1 MQELT
6 GLGVSGPA
14 AALVLCCRREPPRSP
29 AGTPPGFV
37 EPAFQAKL
45 ITLAQQHGV
54 YGLLLDSL
62 ERSGL
67 LAALPREVAL
77 DYQNRL
83 RLLRRHAALWDLER
97 GLVLSLLKERGIRT
111 VLLKGAALRLSA
123 YHSSVQRSFGDLDVL
138 VSEEAVDEA
147 VSVLGAAGYQPH
159 GEVRARLYRQHHHH
173 LILQR
178 PMGFIVEIHWALE
191 PVHSP
196 FALDPAAFRES
207 AVPYLTQEGES
218 VLVPSVEHNV
228 LHLSTQS
235 MEDGYS
241 RFTRIVDLD
250 RTLGNGRDQVDWAL
264 LGGAA
269 VGMRVNHVVA
279 LSLRLAE
286 LLLGTAIP
294 AGFFERLELA
304 PLSRT
309 NLALLDPV
317 AALLE
322 QRSQRR
328 AAFERLLMLWCVQ
341 GRAARV
347 AVLRAIYWGEPDWFA
362 RMGFLKDDRAVPLAP
377 RRRPLAVL
385 KLLGYQLW
393 IYLAGAAAWLGG
405 RRRISAFWKPRAP
418 R

>member
-1 MQELT
+1 
-6 GLGVSGPA
+6 
-14 AALVLCCRREPPRSP
+14 VLCCRREPPESL
-29 AGTPPGFV
+29 AATPPRFA
-37 EPAFQAKL
+37 EPAFQAL
-45 ITLAQQHGV
+45 LATLAQQHGV

-67 LAALPREVAL
+67 LAALPREMAL
-77 DYQNRL
+77 DYQHKL
-83 RLLRRHAALWDLER
+83 RLLRRQAALWDLER
-97 GLVLSLLKERGIRT
+97 DLVLSVLEERGIRA
-111 VLLKGAALRLSA
+111 VLLKGAALRLTA
-123 YHSSVQRSFGDLDVL
+123 YTNSVQRSFGDLDVL

-147 VSVLGAAGYQPH
+147 VNVLGAAGYQAQA
-159 GEVRARLYRQHHHH
+159 EARARLYRQHHHH
-173 LILQR
+173 VILHK
-178 PMGFIVEIHWALE
+178 PMGFVVEVHWALE

-196 FALDPAAFRES
+196 FALDPAAFRER
-207 AVPYLTQEGES
+207 AVPYATREGQS
-218 VLVPSVEHNV
+218 VLVPSAEHNV

-250 RTLGNGRDQVDWAL
+250 RLLGNGGDQLDWGG

-269 VGMRVNHVVA
+269 IRMRVNHVVA

-286 LLLGTAIP
+286 LLLGTPIP

-309 NLALLDPV
+309 NLALLDPI
-317 AALLE
+317 AAMLE

-328 AAFERLLMLWCVQ
+328 AALERLLVLWCVQ

-347 AVLRAIYWGEPDWFA
+347 AVVRAIYWGEPDWFA
-362 RMGFLKDDRAVPLAP
+362 RMGFLQDDTAAPLPP

-393 IYLAGAAAWLGG
+393 IYLVGTAAWLGG
-405 RRRISAFWKPRAP
+405 RRRISAFWKLRPP
-418 R
+418 L